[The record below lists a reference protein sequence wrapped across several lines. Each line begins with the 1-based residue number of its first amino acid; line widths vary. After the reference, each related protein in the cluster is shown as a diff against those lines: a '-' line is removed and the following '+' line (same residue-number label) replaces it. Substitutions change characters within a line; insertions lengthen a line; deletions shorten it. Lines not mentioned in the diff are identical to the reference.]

1 MTVPVD
7 VQSVGMSLNPTPNI
21 PELSRWTSSGGR
33 KQREQCIGR
42 PHHGQGI
49 SKRCEQ
55 PFLTEMRNP
64 HLINPPSLFRLLGL
78 SHHRFAVIV
87 VPKLTM
93 NPILADCII
102 FHIYI
107 IYNYNIYNHIYIEY
121 RSHMKSHH
129 FLWSIRSANR
139 RCWEDGAPGM
149 KPKAQFLDDSPAM
162 TSWNGNQPL
171 DPHWIIGSDIMQY
184 RCPGWWWLELVLWI
198 FMTSP
203 IVGIC
208 WDDDPIWRTHIFA
221 GG

>member
-107 IYNYNIYNHIYIEY
+107 IYNYNIYNYIYILSIEVIWNLTIFCDLSALRTGDAEKMELLEWSPRHSSWMTALQWHPGMGTNHWIHIGSLDPISCNIDVLVGGDWNLFY
-121 RSHMKSHH
+121 E
-129 FLWSIRSANR
+129 FLWL
-139 RCWEDGAPGM
+139 P
-149 KPKAQFLDDSPAM
+149 Q
-162 TSWNGNQPL
+162 
-171 DPHWIIGSDIMQY
+171 
-184 RCPGWWWLELVLWI
+184 
-198 FMTSP
+198 
-203 IVGIC
+203 
-208 WDDDPIWRTHIFA
+208 
-221 GG
+221 